1 MFFLKSC
8 SKNILN
14 VQVWEKLK
22 LNIYFVK
29 AYKAFNENF
38 RSNLQLKAKEI
49 EI

>member
-8 SKNILN
+8 SKNMLN

-22 LNIYFVK
+22 LNLYFVK
-29 AYKAFNENF
+29 VYKAFNENF
-38 RSNLQLKAKEI
+38 RRNFKLTAKEI